1 MITTT
6 SESKANGRKMKR
18 KKKKKKERKAGSLVF
33 GGFTASLPCQEPSY
47 LSAET
52 RLPALSL
59 LSISP
64 ETALSKLLLKDCRFV
79 ASAGNASLS
88 GTVMRVD
95 TCTLILDYSS

>member
-1 MITTT
+1 VITTT

-18 KKKKKKERKAGSLVF
+18 KKKKKERKAGSLVF

-95 TCTLILDYSS
+95 KCTLILDYSS